1 MNKAAILHIPA
12 SEMAYYEN
20 KDELHLQLQSAHN
33 DLADVTVLVGEVS
46 GNNNDSWR
54 YESFFMQKTF
64 VTRYHDYWEVTLKLK
79 QKRSL
84 THHKSIR
91 RH

>member
-33 DLADVTVLVGEVS
+33 DLADVTVLVGELV
-46 GNNNDSWR
+46 GIIMIAGDMKAFLCR
-54 YESFFMQKTF
+54 
-64 VTRYHDYWEVTLKLK
+64 KLS
-79 QKRSL
+79 QL
-84 THHKSIR
+84 DIMIIGKS
-91 RH
+91 H